1 MKTFTVV
8 MAGGGGTRFWPLSRK
23 SRPKQL
29 LNLSGKN
36 IMLNDTIARMEPLV
50 GKRHSYVVTNQVQEK
65 LTKKLLLS
73 GVPKKNVIA
82 EPVGRNTAPCIL
94 YAALKLKKKYG
105 DGIMCVLPS
114 DHFIGKEDEYRRVMK
129 EAIEIAKET
138 EGLVT
143 IGIKPTYPATGY
155 GYISCGEAY
164 GVSSAF
170 QVEAFKEK
178 PSLEVATEYLQS
190 GRYLWN
196 SGVFVWKISA
206 VVKAFEKYL
215 PQMYKQLMNIYE
227 DLGTKYEESRIEELY
242 PLLESISVDYGIMEK
257 ADNVYVLP
265 GDYGWNDVG
274 SLDTL
279 DLVYPADTKENAV
292 KGDALVLDSS
302 NCIVSSSGKL
312 VAVAGCKDLMVID
325 TEDALLVCPKSYAQ
339 NVKNI
344 VDLLDK
350 QERKE
355 LL

>member
-29 LNLSGKN
+29 LNLSGRN

-50 GKRHSYVVTNQVQEK
+50 HKRNSYVVTNKVQEK

-94 YAALKLKKKYG
+94 YAALSLKKKYG
-105 DGIMCVLPS
+105 DGIMCVLPA
-114 DHFIGKEDEYRRVMK
+114 DHFIAKEEEYRRVVK
-129 EAIEIAKET
+129 EAIEIANET
-138 EGLVT
+138 NGLVT

-155 GYISCGEAY
+155 GYIACGEAY
-164 GVSSAF
+164 GISSAYK
-170 QVEAFKEK
+170 VEGFKEK
-178 PSLEVATEYLQS
+178 PSSEVATEYLQS
-190 GRYLWN
+190 GDYLWN

-206 VVKAFEKYL
+206 VLSAFEKYL
-215 PQMYKQLMNIYE
+215 PHMYNAMMNMYE
-227 DLGTKYEESRIEELY
+227 DIGTKYEEARIEEIY

-257 ADNVYVLP
+257 AENVYVLP

-274 SLDTL
+274 SLDAL
-279 DLVYPADTKENAV
+279 DLIYPKDVNGNCI
-292 KGDALVLDSS
+292 KGDAVVIDSS

-312 VAVAGCKDLMVID
+312 IAVAGVDDLMVID

-344 VDLLDK
+344 VDKL
-350 QERKE
+350 QNEGRKE
-355 LL
+355 I

>member
-36 IMLNDTIARMEPLV
+36 IMLNDTIARMDPLV
-50 GKRHSYVVTNQVQEK
+50 SKRNSYVVTNRVQEK

-94 YAALKLKKKYG
+94 YATLSLKKKYG
-105 DGIMCVLPS
+105 NGIMCVLPA
-114 DHFIGKEDEYRRVMK
+114 DHFIAREEEYRQVVK
-129 EAIEIAKET
+129 EAIETAKT
-138 EGLVT
+138 TDGLVT

-155 GYISCGEAY
+155 GYIACGDAF
-164 GVSSAF
+164 GSGSAF
-170 QVEAFKEK
+170 KVEGFKEK
-178 PSLEVATEYLQS
+178 PSADVATEYVNS
-190 GRYLWN
+190 GKYLWN
-196 SGVFVWKISA
+196 SGVFIWKISA
-206 VVKAFEKYL
+206 IISAFEKYL
-215 PQMYKQLMNIYE
+215 PHMYKELMNMYE
-227 DLGTKYEESRIEELY
+227 AIGTKYEESKIEEIY

-279 DLVYPADTKENAV
+279 DLVYPTDINKNAV
-292 KGDALVLDSS
+292 KGNAIVLDSA
-302 NCIVSSSGKL
+302 NCVVSSSGKL
-312 VAVAGCKDLMVID
+312 VAVAGCEDLMVID

-344 VDLLDK
+344 VDILQK
-350 QERKE
+350 EERKE
-355 LL
+355 I